1 MLDEEQS
8 MLSKGTDTLKN
19 AMTNASE
26 VFNDDFG
33 RPKPSI
39 IISFLLLLVVIYLII
54 YYYRQAKYS
63 PYLILDIT
71 STMSTGKPTFEI
83 PSGKIPDSVYS
94 NEYSYSMWVYV
105 SSDTSDNTIG
115 QNNSTKRIILSRRS
129 GSDYKMVY
137 ALDNNKRKL
146 LIRYKTTTGPPG
158 LCDSSDLLGD
168 CSNMVKCDIENFKYD
183 TFVHLAVVVYG
194 KSIVVYI
201 NGILVKTVVYHEK
214 LSILKTNDIIDNKS
228 SNTYS
233 AIPGWI
239 SKLRYFVDISKENG
253 GALNDKQVYDLYL
266 NGPYPSLFTR
276 VVHTIV
282 DKLVSHSSD
291 GNKESPFAGV
301 DLDSI
306 IQRLPSRDGAH
317 ISRDQWDALEEAVDD
332 LKNDDNG
339 KVNKLNKLMDVDKHI
354 LFPPDSS

>member
-1 MLDEEQS
+1 MLDEEKS

-39 IISFLLLLVVIYLII
+39 IISFLLLLLVIYLVI

-63 PYLILDIT
+63 PYLKLDIT
-71 STMSTGKPTFEI
+71 PTLPGFHI
-83 PSGKIPDSVYS
+83 SSGKIPDSIYS

-105 SSDTSDNTIG
+105 ASDTSDNSRG
-115 QNNSTKRIILSRRS
+115 AVSSKKIILSRS
-129 GSDYKMVY
+129 GDGVKMVY
-137 ALDNNKRKL
+137 AVDNVNRKL
-146 LIRYKTTTGPPG
+146 LIRYKTIGAPPCG
-158 LCDSSDLLGD
+158 DLLGT
-168 CSNMVKCDIENFKYD
+168 CANMVKCDIENFKYD

-194 KSIVVYI
+194 NSIVVYI
-201 NGILVKTVVYHEK
+201 NGILVKTVVYDQK
-214 LSILKTNDIIDNKS
+214 LVILKTNDVIDNKAS
-228 SNTYS
+228 GHS

-291 GNKESPFAGV
+291 GDKESPFDGV
-301 DLDSI
+301 DI
-306 IQRLPSRDGAH
+306 NRLTARMTHKISGGGTINRDDWDQFEEDMRDTGA
-317 ISRDQWDALEEAVDD
+317 
-332 LKNDDNG
+332 NDT
-339 KVNKLNKLMDVDKHI
+339 VREKLLTNERKH
-354 LFPPDSS
+354 LFGDSS

>member
-8 MLSKGTDTLKN
+8 MLSKGRDTLKN

-71 STMSTGKPTFEI
+71 PTMSTFEI

-105 SSDTSDNTIG
+105 SSDTSDNTIR
-115 QNNSTKRIILSRRS
+115 NTNSKRIILSRRL

-137 ALDNNKRKL
+137 AVDNNKRKL
-146 LIRYKTTTGPPG
+146 LIRYKTTTGNATT

-201 NGILVKTVVYHEK
+201 NGILVKTVVYHDK
-214 LSILKTNDIIDNKS
+214 LSILKTTDIIDNKS
-228 SNTYS
+228 PESYS

-301 DLDSI
+301 ELDSVI
-306 IQRLPSRDGAH
+306 PRRSSSDDAY
-317 ISRDQWDALEEAVDD
+317 ISLNQWNTLEEELD
-332 LKNDDNG
+332 
-339 KVNKLNKLMDVDKHI
+339 KLNITENDGLKKIMEKEKKT
-354 LFPPDSS
+354 LFTQHSS

>member
-8 MLSKGTDTLKN
+8 MLSKGRDTLKN

-71 STMSTGKPTFEI
+71 PTMSTFVI

-115 QNNSTKRIILSRRS
+115 KNNSTKRIILSRRS

-137 ALDNNKRKL
+137 AVDNNKRKL
-146 LIRYKTTTGPPG
+146 LIRYKTTTGATG
-158 LCDSSDLLGD
+158 RCGSSDLLGD

-201 NGILVKTVVYHEK
+201 NGILVKTVVYHDK
-214 LSILKTNDIIDNKS
+214 LTILETNDIIDNKS
-228 SNTYS
+228 PKPYS

-301 DLDSI
+301 ELESVI
-306 IQRLPSRDGAH
+306 PRLPSSDDAY
-317 ISRDQWDALEEAVDD
+317 ISRAQWDTFEEDID
-332 LKNDDNG
+332 NLNIKNEQLIQLKQ
-339 KVNKLNKLMDVDKHI
+339 LMEKEKNT
-354 LFPPDSS
+354 LFTQHSS